1 MKLKHAE
8 IDLAR
13 DSEKDIA
20 GLSCSQTDDSDS
32 GSDWD
37 EDLEVQLEET
47 QKDETLL
54 AETSDLVSGRIYRK
68 STSPSP
74 VQAPRKVVC
83 RTEVRPESFP
93 CSATVETQTD
103 TVASGIADKS
113 TQTAGYKKR
122 VKQITIIKY
131 HGNGRSFENIVKR
144 EEVL

>member
-13 DSEKDIA
+13 DSEKDIPVP
-20 GLSCSQTDDSDS
+20 GCSQKDDSDS

-47 QKDETLL
+47 QKDETPL

-68 STSPSP
+68 STSPSL

-93 CSATVETQTD
+93 
-103 TVASGIADKS
+103 
-113 TQTAGYKKR
+113 
-122 VKQITIIKY
+122 
-131 HGNGRSFENIVKR
+131 
-144 EEVL
+144 